1 MWRWSRAVAVKSVF
15 TIQVV
20 VGAYSVKS
28 AGFDDSPWQLPI
40 RKWMGSDTGTSEG
53 NKTRNLNKVNAPTER
68 SATLP

>member
-53 NKTRNLNKVNAPTER
+53 NKT
-68 SATLP
+68 